1 MTDQTFNLSKD
12 QPVFDLTKAAPSTTQ
27 LLVAG
32 CSWKTK
38 MSSSGVDIDLSV
50 IACDAR
56 DNKVEIAYFGNC
68 RKDLL
73 GGALFHFGDDLTGS
87 DAQTDTDNEQV
98 RIHLDKM
105 PANVVALYVMAS
117 LYSGSMNQIS
127 SCNVCIRDST
137 NAKVINAD
145 MDSLSSRAVMLA
157 KIVRDNNEWKVELID
172 GGMDTPTASGALPYI
187 KGSKTYIQPGD
198 IPGETEEK
206 KGFFSRMFS

>member
-1 MTDQTFNLSKD
+1 MSTFDLSKD
-12 QPVFDLTKAAPSTTQ
+12 TPVFNLTKEAPSTNT
-27 LLVAG
+27 LLTAG
-32 CSWKTK
+32 CSWGTK
-38 MSSSGVDIDLSV
+38 MSTFGGVDIDLSV

-56 DNKVEIAYFGNC
+56 NKKIEIAYFGNC

-87 DAQTDTDNEQV
+87 DAKTDTDNEQV
-98 RIHLDKM
+98 RMHLDRM
-105 PANVVALYVMAS
+105 PAEVHVLYVMAS
-117 LYSGSMNQIS
+117 LYSGNMNQVS

-137 NAKVINAD
+137 NAKVVNAD

-157 KIVRDNNEWKVELID
+157 KIVRDNGDWKVELID

-187 KGSKTYIQPGD
+187 DGNKSYIMPGD

-206 KGFFSRMFS
+206 KGFFSRLFS